1 MKTRKLHEWD
11 LTYGQ
16 ARELQSRLASRV
28 RFTQVK
34 NEPRV
39 VAGLDCAFS
48 KDERTI
54 FAVAVVIG
62 LPNFEVIET
71 TTAAI
76 KVDFPYIPGL
86 LSFRE
91 APACIEAI
99 EKLNATP
106 DVFIIDGQGFAHP
119 RRFGIASHIGVLVN
133 KPTIGCAKS
142 RLMGSFDEPGRG
154 KGNFSHLLDAARPS
168 CRSLRGQDAR
178 DTETIGAV
186 LRTRNDVKPVFVSVG
201 HKCTLQDAINIV
213 LKCTTRFRLPE
224 PSRLAHQLVSG
235 IKLEGINRRG

>member
-11 LTYGQ
+11 LTYGE
-16 ARELQSRLASRV
+16 ARELQQRLASRV
-28 RFTQVK
+28 RFTAVK

-48 KDERTI
+48 KDERTV
-54 FAVAVVIG
+54 FAVAVVIR
-62 LPNFEVIET
+62 LPDFKVIET
-71 TTAAI
+71 TTAARNI
-76 KVDFPYIPGL
+76 DFPYIPGL

-99 EKLNATP
+99 EKLKATP

-142 RLMGSFDEPGRG
+142 RLIGDFDEPGRR
-154 KGNFSHLLDAARPS
+154 KGNFIPLVD
-168 CRSLRGQDAR
+168 GK
-178 DTETIGAV
+178 ETIGAV
-186 LRTRNDVKPVFVSVG
+186 LRTRTDVKPVFVSVG
-201 HKCTLQDAINIV
+201 HKCTLRDAIDIV
-213 LKCTTRFRLPE
+213 LKCTTRYRLPE
-224 PSRLAHQLVSG
+224 PSRLAHQLVSR
-235 IKLEGINRRG
+235 IKLEGISRYG